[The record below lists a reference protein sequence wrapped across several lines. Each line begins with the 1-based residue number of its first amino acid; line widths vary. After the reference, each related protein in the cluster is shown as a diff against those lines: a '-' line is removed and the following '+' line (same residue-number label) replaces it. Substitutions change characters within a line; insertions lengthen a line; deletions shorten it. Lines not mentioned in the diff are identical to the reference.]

1 MLSNIRTIKDLD
13 VNNKK
18 VLVRADLNL
27 PIVHGKITDLTRLTR
42 IIPTLQYLLE
52 NNAKVILIS
61 HYGQPKGKFVLDLS
75 LSPVVDELSKALQG
89 LNVLF
94 DVDILADSTKSRID
108 QLEPGNLLLIE
119 NLRFHPGEELNDLEF
134 ARQVAELGDIYVNE
148 TFSCSHREHASIVSL
163 PKFLP
168 GIAGLL
174 LFEELEKLQEH
185 LTTPTKKVMSITG
198 GSKISSK
205 INMLTA
211 LVEKTDYL
219 VIGGAMANTFLKAK
233 GHSIGNSLY
242 EENYIDTALSI
253 LNKATKSNCE
263 IILPTDMI
271 TAKTFTPN
279 ASYQVR
285 SLSNIPDDEMILD
298 IGPKFLATII
308 FKLDEVKTVIWNG
321 PLGAFEHKPFDLGTT
336 TISRAIA
343 AATLNQGLISIAG
356 GGDVVSA
363 INSSGLSDNF
373 TYISTGGGAFL
384 KWIENQTL
392 PGIEALIENAKIYGC
407 V

>member
-1 MLSNIRTIKDLD
+1 MLSRIRTIKDVD

-42 IIPTLQYLLE
+42 IIPTLKYLLE

-61 HYGQPKGKFVLDLS
+61 HYGRPNGKFVLDMS

-89 LNVLF
+89 INVQF
-94 DVDILADSTKSRID
+94 DVNILSDSTKSKID

-119 NLRFHPGEELNDLEF
+119 NLRFHLGEELNDIEF
-134 ARQVAELGDIYVNE
+134 ARQIADLGDIYVNE

-168 GIAGLL
+168 GTAGLL
-174 LFEELEKLQEH
+174 LFEELENLQKY
-185 LTTPTKKVMSITG
+185 LVNPTRKVMSITG

-205 INMLTA
+205 ITMLNA

-233 GHSIGNSLY
+233 GYNVGKSLY
-242 EENYIDTALSI
+242 EDDYIDVALSI
-253 LNKATKSNCE
+253 LNKADQSHCE
-263 IILPTDMI
+263 VILPTDVI
-271 TAKTFTPN
+271 TAKTLTQD
-279 ASYQVR
+279 ASYQVK
-285 SLSNIPDDEMILD
+285 SLSNISDDEMILD
-298 IGPKFLATII
+298 IGPKFLANII

-343 AATLNQGLISIAG
+343 ASTLNQDLISIAG

-363 INSSGLSDNF
+363 INSSGLADNF

-384 KWIENQTL
+384 QWIEKQTL
-392 PGIEALIENAKIYGC
+392 PGIEALIENAKLSHAT
-407 V
+407 